1 MRKAFKSFHN
11 RLLQIS
17 SYGDRPRR
25 SVNQFYLLLN
35 RGIFSMDIQ
44 HFQFSISY
52 GRMEMIGK
60 DFLGGGDADVA
71 MAGYSL
77 SSKSFIL
84 I

>member
-1 MRKAFKSFHN
+1 
-11 RLLQIS
+11 
-17 SYGDRPRR
+17 
-25 SVNQFYLLLN
+25 
-35 RGIFSMDIQ
+35 MDIQ